1 MRALLVLK
9 LSGDAI
15 KFYLLVVP
23 ASGSKKTVP
32 TLEAKTFQIEH
43 VLSKREFT

>member
-23 ASGSKKTVP
+23 ASGSKKPAP
-32 TLEAKTFQIEH
+32 TLEADIPDRTCA
-43 VLSKREFT
+43 VKREFT